1 MMHKKRWA
9 AFVLAAALV
18 LTGCSAGS
26 FLHFGK
32 GSGGSTVQKID
43 RPAVESAEL
52 QFAHPAAGGTIAVF
66 DTSAGVFKAVLF
78 PDKAPQAY
86 DNFAGLVQAGYYN
99 GLTFSRVE
107 SGFVVEAGQGA
118 DGRGSTIWNGSR
130 YPAETTDS
138 LHHYSGALCMG
149 TDASGECASV
159 FYVMQTLP
167 GDQSVTQELVDQMNS
182 AGYRAEVVSA
192 YQTVGGAPY
201 LDYTDTVLG
210 QVYEG
215 MDVVDAIGQTAVDE
229 NQKPREDITIN
240 SVSITQYE

>member
-9 AFVLAAALV
+9 ALVLAAALA
-18 LTGCSAGS
+18 LTGCS
-26 FLHFGK
+26 FG
-32 GSGGSTVQKID
+32 GVGGGGSAQKID

-52 QFAHPAAGGTIAVF
+52 QFTHPAAGDTVAVF
-66 DTSAGVFKAVLF
+66 DTSAGVFRAVLF

-86 DNFAGLVQAGYYN
+86 DNFVGLVQAGYYN
-99 GLTFSRVE
+99 GLTVSRVE

-159 FYVMQTLP
+159 FYVVQTLP
-167 GDQSVTQELVDQMNS
+167 GEQSVTQELVDQMNS

-192 YQTVGGAPY
+192 YQTAGGTPY

-240 SVSITQYE
+240 SVSIETYQ